1 MENEGIMKLSVTS
14 WSFPQCSFK
23 EAVGLSSLLDINA
36 IDISYFYRSALDK
49 ELLLKDYKKVVDQIN
64 SYDIDY
70 ANLYHLFGNSLDD
83 RNLANIDNLKNNI
96 NDLKTVT
103 DFCVDANI
111 PSIFVLPGVVN
122 KGQSRTDALK
132 DSIESLKNL
141 IEITSKKN
149 IQLLI
154 EPHVHSYL
162 ESPDITLELLN
173 SVPGIKLA
181 LDYAHF
187 VCLGWTQ
194 ESIDVLAQHSGH
206 IHLRQA
212 KSGYLQTKLEEGTIN
227 FQAVFGKL
235 KEVGYSNYLSIEY
248 VHQNY
253 MMTVYDDVLSETIKM
268 RDLFNSWKG
277 D

>member
-1 MENEGIMKLSVTS
+1 MKLSVTS

-49 ELLLKDYKKVVDQIN
+49 ELLLKDYKQVVDQIN

-132 DSIESLKNL
+132 DSIESLKKSNRNY
-141 IEITSKKN
+141 IKEN

-173 SVPGIKLA
+173 SVPGLKLA

-194 ESIDVLAQHSGH
+194 ESIDVLAEHSGH

>member
-1 MENEGIMKLSVTS
+1 MKLSVTS

-49 ELLLKDYKKVVDQIN
+49 ELLLKDYKQVVDQIN

-111 PSIFVLPGVVN
+111 PSIFVLPGVIN

-173 SVPGIKLA
+173 SVPGLKLA

-194 ESIDVLAQHSGH
+194 ESIDVLAEHSGH

-235 KEVGYSNYLSIEY
+235 KEVGYSDYLSIEY

>member
-1 MENEGIMKLSVTS
+1 MKLSVTS

-49 ELLLKDYKKVVDQIN
+49 ELLLKDYKQVIDQIN

-83 RNLANIDNLKNNI
+83 RNLANIDNLKNNV

-132 DSIESLKNL
+132 NSIESLKTL
-141 IEITSKKN
+141 LEIN
-149 IQLLI
+149 I
-154 EPHVHSYL
+154 
-162 ESPDITLELLN
+162 
-173 SVPGIKLA
+173 
-181 LDYAHF
+181 
-187 VCLGWTQ
+187 
-194 ESIDVLAQHSGH
+194 
-206 IHLRQA
+206 
-212 KSGYLQTKLEEGTIN
+212 
-227 FQAVFGKL
+227 
-235 KEVGYSNYLSIEY
+235 
-248 VHQNY
+248 
-253 MMTVYDDVLSETIKM
+253 
-268 RDLFNSWKG
+268 
-277 D
+277 

>member
-1 MENEGIMKLSVTS
+1 MKLSVTS

-23 EAVGLSSLLDINA
+23 EAVGISSLLNINA

-49 ELLLKDYKKVVDQIN
+49 ELLLQDHKKIVDQIN
-64 SYDIDY
+64 KYEIDY
-70 ANLYHLFGNSLDD
+70 SNLYHLFGNSLED
-83 RNLANIDNLKNNI
+83 RNLADTNNLKDNVT
-96 NDLKTVT
+96 DLTKVT

-111 PSIFVLPGVVN
+111 PSIFVLPGMIN
-122 KGQSRTDALK
+122 NGQSRKEALK
-132 DSIESLKNL
+132 NSIESLKTLND
-141 IEITSKKN
+141 ITSKKN

-162 ESPDITLELLN
+162 ESPEITLELLDA
-173 SVPGIKLA
+173 VPGLKLA

-194 ESIDVLAQHSGH
+194 ESIDVLAEYSGH
-206 IHLRQA
+206 VHLRQA
-212 KSGYLQTKLEEGTIN
+212 KSGFLQTKLEEGTIN
-227 FQAVFGKL
+227 FNAVFGKL
-235 KEVGYSNYLSIEY
+235 KEVGYNDYLSIEY

-268 RDLFNSWKG
+268 RDLYNTWKG
-277 D
+277 K